1 MSSEQRLRARLDE
14 PHAECVKTLKQER
27 DIERAD
33 AERIVVREGLES
45 LGYTE
50 KPTEAHEM
58 LLFYTERIGLVL
70 GFVGLIMIG
79 YGVFGPR
86 LWSVIGFGITLGG
99 FLLVAVQTFLGAY
112 LPGEGVSVDAER

>member
-1 MSSEQRLRARLDE
+1 MATENRLRAR
-14 PHAECVKTLKQER
+14 VKESEADSIENIKEEH
-27 DIERAD
+27 DIERTD
-33 AERIVVREGLES
+33 AERIVLRQGLES

-50 KPTEAHEM
+50 KPAEAHEI
-58 LLFYTERIGLVL
+58 LLYYTERIGLVL

-99 FLLVAVQTFLGAY
+99 FLLVAVQAFLSEF
-112 LPGEGVSVDAER
+112 LPTTGVSADGGD